1 MVDQVELSSVQAIQ
15 VVSEC
20 YFVTS
25 WVDQRL
31 NWHSE
36 LIKNI
41 NAFLHLLIV
50 KCSNNTN
57 VCLEKKL
64 NKDIRDE

>member
-25 WVDQRL
+25 
-31 NWHSE
+31 
-36 LIKNI
+36 
-41 NAFLHLLIV
+41 
-50 KCSNNTN
+50 
-57 VCLEKKL
+57 
-64 NKDIRDE
+64 